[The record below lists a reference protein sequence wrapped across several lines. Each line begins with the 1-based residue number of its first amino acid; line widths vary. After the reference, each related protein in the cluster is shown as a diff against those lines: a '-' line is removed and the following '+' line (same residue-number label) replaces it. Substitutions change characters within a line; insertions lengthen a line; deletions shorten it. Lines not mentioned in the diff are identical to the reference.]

1 MLDQRLRRWP
11 TLNQH
16 LARVLCWLGK
26 LLRSICWRST
36 VSRPPTVT
44 QAFVSQHKAHMRK
57 MVNYFLID
65 VPQVY
70 RVYMTCELAI
80 NVAMGMKR
88 I

>member
-11 TLNQH
+11 TLIQH
-16 LARVLCWLGK
+16 LVSVPCWLGK
-26 LLRSICWRST
+26 
-36 VSRPPTVT
+36 
-44 QAFVSQHKAHMRK
+44 SQHKAHMRE

-70 RVYMTCELAI
+70 I
-80 NVAMGMKR
+80 GF